1 MTWNIEFYR
10 KIDGDCPIE
19 EWLDQL
25 NDKHAAKVL
34 RSVQLLN
41 EYGPG
46 LGMPHV
52 ENIVDQIRCLRV
64 KQGSAIFR
72 ILFFTFTDRKL
83 ILLNGFTK
91 KTPKTPPRE
100 IERAIRY
107 RDDFIMQQA
116 KVKDG
121 GEGDE

>member
-1 MTWNIEFYR
+1 
-10 KIDGDCPIE
+10 
-19 EWLDQL
+19 
-25 NDKHAAKVL
+25 
-34 RSVQLLN
+34 
-41 EYGPG
+41 
-46 LGMPHV
+46 MPHV

-64 KQGSAIFR
+64 KQGSDIFR

-107 RDDFIMQQA
+107 RDDFIKQQA